1 MQSTHIPDREPLSDV
16 LCTEI
21 VRDRVGG
28 SKWSYDFFHSE
39 RVECVPDMSRT
50 PGIVT
55 NRRDHRELIENGDP
69 ARGALIALRPQP
81 AYGSYGKAADGQAPC
96 ASISSARNKS
106 YMCEHLQ
113 NELYASGGTAGA
125 LEGGGSGMLISRDLE
140 WYGHMSH

>member
-1 MQSTHIPDREPLSDV
+1 ML
-16 LCTEI
+16 
-21 VRDRVGG
+21 
-28 SKWSYDFFHSE
+28 
-39 RVECVPDMSRT
+39 

-55 NRRDHRELIENGDP
+55 NRRDHRERRP
-69 ARGALIALRPQP
+69 AAHSPPTAIS
-81 AYGSYGKAADGQAPC
+81 YGSYGKAADGQAPC

-113 NELYASGGTAGA
+113 NELYASDGTAGA